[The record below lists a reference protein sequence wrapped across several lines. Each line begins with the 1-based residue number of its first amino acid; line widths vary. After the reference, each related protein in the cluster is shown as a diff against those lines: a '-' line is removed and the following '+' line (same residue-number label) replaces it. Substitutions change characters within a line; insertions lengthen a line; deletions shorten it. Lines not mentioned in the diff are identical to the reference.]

1 MIEDALIAAQLCAI
15 DPGLGGIVLRGGD
28 GPVRDA
34 VLAAMAAGRPSRK
47 IPVHIDDERLLG
59 GLDLA
64 ATLAADR
71 PVARKGLLAE
81 ADGGLVVVPMAERL
95 DEGIASRIAAVM
107 DTGVVVAER
116 DGMRRRDEARF
127 LLALL
132 DDGVEDERAP
142 DVLVERLAFWFDFS
156 ETPSD
161 QEPFGLSLSKPCPS
175 PSTGDQAR
183 TAPFGEAQDRLRQA
197 QGERILVTDQSLMA
211 IASAATSLG
220 VTSARGSLLT
230 LRAAKAA
237 ALFDDRDTVTEDDL
251 ILAIRLV
258 LVPRATQFP
267 APAEE
272 PDTMPENPDPGEQSS
287 GDPTQALED
296 VVLAAVRATLPPN
309 IIAAITENGRRAA
322 MSKGKGSGA
331 KLKAQMRGRPV
342 GVRQGMPR
350 GGNRLSLIETLR
362 AAAPW
367 QKLRRAPGDKRVRI
381 RRDDLR
387 IKRFQSRAETTTI
400 FVVDASGSS
409 AAARLAEAKGAV
421 ELLLAEAYVKRA
433 QVALIAFRGA
443 GAELI
448 LPPTRSLTRARRALA
463 ELPGGGG
470 TPLAAGLAMAGEVAA
485 LVRSKDRTP
494 FVVVLTDGRGNI
506 ALDGTADAGAAKRDA
521 EGAARAMKAPG
532 VLIDISARPREE
544 GRAIAA
550 LMGAKFV
557 ALPRGDA
564 FGVRDAVRAP

>member
-1 MIEDALIAAQLCAI
+1 VIEDALIAAQLCAI
-15 DPGLGGIVLRGGD
+15 DPGLGGMVLRGEG
-28 GPVRDA
+28 REA
-34 VLAAMAAGRPSRK
+34 VVEAMRAAMPADAPFRK

-95 DEGIASRIAAVM
+95 DAGIASRIAAVL
-107 DTGVVVAER
+107 DTGEVVAER
-116 DGMRRRDEARF
+116 DGMGLRDKARVVF
-127 LLALL
+127 ALL
-132 DDGVEDERAP
+132 DDGVDDERVA
-142 DVLVERLAFWFDFS
+142 DVLRERIAFWCDLNATRSGESRSLGKGNDLFNHGAGLRRS
-156 ETPSD
+156 AVVVVSD
-161 QEPFGLSLSKPCPS
+161 DALH
-175 PSTGDQAR
+175 
-183 TAPFGEAQDRLRQA
+183 
-197 QGERILVTDQSLMA
+197 A
-211 IASAATSLG
+211 IAASAAALG
-220 VTSARGSLLT
+220 VPSARGSLLA

-237 ALFDDRDTVTEDDL
+237 AIFAGRDMVSDDDL

-267 APAEE
+267 SAEE
-272 PDTMPENPDPGEQSS
+272 TPEAMPEDSDPGEQSS
-287 GDPTQALED
+287 GDASQPLED
-296 VVLAAVRATLPPN
+296 VILYAVRATLPPDM
-309 IIAAITENGRRAA
+309 IAAIAENGRRTATA
-322 MSKGKGSGA
+322 KGRGSGA
-331 KLKAQMRGRPV
+331 KLKAQLRGRPV
-342 GVRQGMPR
+342 GVRAGVPR
-350 GGNRLSLIETLR
+350 GGNRLSLIETMR

-367 QKLRRAPGDKRVRI
+367 QKLRREPGDTRVRI

-421 ELLLAEAYVKRA
+421 ELLLAQAYVKRA
-433 QVALIAFRGA
+433 QVALIAFRGTT
-443 GAELI
+443 AELL

-470 TPLAAGLAMAGEVAA
+470 TPLAAGLNAAREVALA
-485 LVRSKDRTP
+485 VKGKDRTP

-506 ALDGTADAGAAKRDA
+506 AADGSTDAGAARRDA
-521 EGAARAMKAPG
+521 EAAAKALFGISG
-532 VLIDISARPREE
+532 VLIDISARPRDE

-550 LMGAKFV
+550 AMGARFV

-564 FGVRDAVRAP
+564 GAVRDAVNA

>member
-1 MIEDALIAAQLCAI
+1 VIEDALIAAQLCAI
-15 DPGLGGIVLRGGD
+15 DPGLGGMVLRGEG
-28 GPVRDA
+28 RDVVVEA
-34 VLAAMAAGRPSRK
+34 MRAAMPADAPFRK

-95 DEGIASRIAAVM
+95 EAGIASRIAAVL
-107 DTGVVVAER
+107 DTGEVVAER
-116 DGMRRRDEARF
+116 DGMGRRDPARVV
-127 LLALL
+127 LALL
-132 DDGVEDERAP
+132 DDGVDDERVA
-142 DVLVERLAFWFDFS
+142 DVLRERMAFWCDLNS
-156 ETPSD
+156 TRSGESRSLGKGNDLLKHGSGLRRSAVVVVSD
-161 QEPFGLSLSKPCPS
+161 DALQAIAATAAALGV
-175 PSTGDQAR
+175 PST
-183 TAPFGEAQDRLRQA
+183 
-197 QGERILVTDQSLMA
+197 
-211 IASAATSLG
+211 
-220 VTSARGSLLT
+220 RGSLLS

-237 ALFDDRDTVTEDDL
+237 AIFDGREMVTEDDL

-267 APAEE
+267 SAQEAPDAR
-272 PDTMPENPDPGEQSS
+272 PEDSDPGEQSS
-287 GDPTQALED
+287 GDASQPLED
-296 VVLAAVRATLPPN
+296 VILDAVRATLPPDM
-309 IIAAITENGRRAA
+309 IAAIAENGRRAA
-322 MSKGKGSGA
+322 TAKGRGSGA
-331 KLKAQMRGRPV
+331 KRKAQLRGRPV
-342 GVRQGMPR
+342 GVRAGVPR
-350 GGNRLSLIETLR
+350 GGNRLSLIETMR

-367 QKLRRAPGDKRVRI
+367 QKLRREPGDTRVRI

-421 ELLLAEAYVKRA
+421 ELLLAQAYVKRA
-433 QVALIAFRGA
+433 QVALIAFRGVA
-443 GAELI
+443 AELL

-470 TPLAAGLAMAGEVAA
+470 TPLAAGLNAAREVALA
-485 LVRSKDRTP
+485 VKGKDRTP

-506 ALDGTADAGAAKRDA
+506 AADGSTDAGAARRDA
-521 EGAARAMKAPG
+521 EAAAKALFGISG
-532 VLIDISARPREE
+532 VLIDISARPRDE

-550 LMGAKFV
+550 AMGARFV

-564 FGVRDAVRAP
+564 GAVRDAVNA

>member
-15 DPGLGGIVLRGGD
+15 DPRLGGIVLRGGD
-28 GPVRDA
+28 GPTRDV
-34 VLAAMAAGRPSRK
+34 VLAAMAAGRPLRR

-71 PVARKGLLAE
+71 PVARMGLLAE

-107 DTGVVVAER
+107 DTGVVIAER
-116 DGMRRRDEARF
+116 DGMRRRDNARF

-132 DDGVEDERAP
+132 DDGAEDEHAP
-142 DVLVERLAFWFDFS
+142 DALVERLAFWFDL
-156 ETPSD
+156 SD
-161 QEPFGLSLSKPCPS
+161 VRNAELVGARFEN
-175 PSTGDQAR
+175 STV
-183 TAPFGEAQDRLRQA
+183 LRQA
-197 QGERILVTDQSLMA
+197 QDCSVSDEALHI

-237 ALFDDRDTVTEDDL
+237 ALFYDRDTVAEDDL

-272 PDTMPENPDPGEQSS
+272 PDAMPENSDPGEQSS

-309 IIAAITENGRRAA
+309 MIAAISENGRRAA

-367 QKLRRAPGDKRVRI
+367 QKLRRAPGDTRVRI

-443 GAELI
+443 GAALI

-544 GRAIAA
+544 GRTIAA

-564 FGVRDAVRAP
+564 VSVRDAVKTS

>member
-1 MIEDALIAAQLCAI
+1 VIEDALIAAQLCVI
-15 DPGLGGIVLRGGD
+15 DPGLGGILLRGGE

-34 VLAAMAAGRPSRK
+34 VIVAMAAGRKIRK
-47 IPVHIDDERLLG
+47 IPAHIDDERLLG

-81 ADGGLVVVPMAERL
+81 ADGGLVVVPMVERL
-95 DEGIASRIAAVM
+95 DEGIASRIASAM
-107 DTGVVVAER
+107 DTGIVIAER
-116 DGMRRRDEARF
+116 DGMRRQDDARF
-127 LLALL
+127 VLALL

-142 DVLVERLAFWFDFS
+142 DVLAERLAFRFDLREVRFPAEGS
-156 ETPSD
+156 GALI
-161 QEPFGLSLSKPCPS
+161 GL
-175 PSTGDQAR
+175 
-183 TAPFGEAQDRLRQA
+183 DRALRQA
-197 QGERILVTDQSLMA
+197 AVSVSDEAIHA

-220 VTSARGSLLT
+220 VTSARGALLA

-237 ALFDDRDTVTEDDL
+237 ALLDGRGTVIEDDL

-267 APAEE
+267 APADEA
-272 PDTMPENPDPGEQSS
+272 DAMPEDSEPGEQSS
-287 GDPTQALED
+287 SDATQPLED
-296 VVLAAVRATLPPN
+296 VVLEAVRATLPPN
-309 IIAAITENGRRAA
+309 MIAAIAENGRRAA

-342 GVRQGMPR
+342 GVRNGVPR

-367 QKLRRAPGDKRVRI
+367 QKLRREAGDKRVRI

-443 GAELI
+443 GADLI

-470 TPLAAGLAMAGEVAA
+470 TPLAAGLKMAGEVAA

-506 ALDGTADAGAAKRDA
+506 AFDGTADAAAAKRDA
-521 EGAARAMKAPG
+521 EGAARAINAPG
-532 VLIDISARPREE
+532 VLIDISARPRDE

-564 FGVRDAVRAP
+564 ISVRDAVKAS

>member
-1 MIEDALIAAQLCAI
+1 MIGDAQTADALIAAQLCAI
-15 DPGLGGIVLRGGD
+15 DPALGGVLLRGGD

-34 VLAAMAAGRPSRK
+34 VIAAMAAGRPVRK

-71 PVARKGLLAE
+71 PVARMGLLAE
-81 ADGGLVVVPMAERL
+81 ADGGVVVVPMAERI
-95 DEGIASRIAAVM
+95 DGGIASRLAAVM

-116 DGMRRRDEARF
+116 DGLGRRDAARF
-127 LLALL
+127 SVALL
-132 DDGVEDERAP
+132 YDGIDDERAP
-142 DVLVERLAFWFDFS
+142 DVLAERMAFWVDLNDVRQS
-156 ETPSD
+156 TLIEHAV
-161 QEPFGLSLSKPCPS
+161 EPA
-175 PSTGDQAR
+175 TIVTQVGDCAV
-183 TAPFGEAQDRLRQA
+183 PDEALHA
-197 QGERILVTDQSLMA
+197 V
-211 IASAATSLG
+211 ASAATSLG
-220 VTSARGSLLT
+220 VVSARGSLLT

-237 ALFDDRDTVTEDDL
+237 AVFDDRDVVNNDDL

-258 LVPRATQFP
+258 LVPRATRFP
-267 APAEE
+267 DADADDASDDAPDA
-272 PDTMPENPDPGEQSS
+272 MPEDADPGEQSS
-287 GDPTQALED
+287 GDASLPLDD
-296 VVLAAVRATLPPN
+296 VILAAVRATLPPN
-309 IIAAITENGRRAA
+309 IIAAIADNARRAA
-322 MSKGKGSGA
+322 TSKGKGSGA
-331 KLKAQMRGRPV
+331 KLKAQLRGRPV
-342 GVRQGMPR
+342 GVRSGMPR

-367 QKLRRAPGDKRVRI
+367 QKLRRAAGDTRVRI

-433 QVALIAFRGA
+433 QVALIAFRGT

-470 TPLAAGLAMAGEVAA
+470 TPLAAGLTMAGEVAA
-485 LVRSKDRTP
+485 LVRAKDRTP

-506 ALDGTADAGAAKRDA
+506 ALDGRADATRARSDA
-521 EGAARAMKAPG
+521 EAAARAMNAPA
-532 VLIDISARPREE
+532 VLIDISARPRDD
-544 GRAIAA
+544 GRTLAA
-550 LMGAKFV
+550 LMGGKFV

-564 FGVRDAVRAP
+564 TAIGNAVRAP

>member
-15 DPGLGGIVLRGGD
+15 DPGLGGMVLRGG
-28 GPVRDA
+28 GEAVRDLIIA
-34 VLAAMAAGRPSRK
+34 TMSAGCVVRK
-47 IPVHIDDERLLG
+47 VPVHIDDERLLG

-81 ADGGLVVVPMAERL
+81 CNGGLVVVPMAERM
-95 DEGIASRIAAVM
+95 DEGIASRIAATM
-107 DTGVVVAER
+107 DIGVVIAER
-116 DGMRRRDEARF
+116 DGMRRQDEARF

-132 DDGVEDERAP
+132 DDGIEDERAP
-142 DVLVERLAFWFDFS
+142 DVLAERLAFRFD
-156 ETPSD
+156 
-161 QEPFGLSLSKPCPS
+161 LSAAAFPREGGGPVPTKSLDP
-175 PSTGDQAR
+175 
-183 TAPFGEAQDRLRQA
+183 RLRGGTISVSDEA
-197 QGERILVTDQSLMA
+197 LRS
-211 IASAATSLG
+211 IASTATSLG

-237 ALFDDRDTVTEDDL
+237 ALFDNRDAVTDGDL

-267 APAEE
+267 AP
-272 PDTMPENPDPGEQSS
+272 PDKPDAMPEDSDPGEQSG
-287 GDPTQALED
+287 GDVMQPLED
-296 VVLAAVRATLPPN
+296 VILEAVRATLPPN
-309 IIAAITENGRRAA
+309 MIAAIAENGRRAA
-322 MSKGKGSGA
+322 MSKGKGNGA

-342 GVRQGMPR
+342 GVRAGMPR

-367 QKLRRAPGDKRVRI
+367 QKLRRDAGDKRVRI

-433 QVALIAFRGA
+433 QVALIAFRGR

-470 TPLAAGLAMAGEVAA
+470 TPLAAGLAMASEVAA
-485 LVRSKDRTP
+485 LVRAKDRTP

-506 ALDGTADAGAAKRDA
+506 AFDGTADAAAAKRDA
-521 EGAARAMKAPG
+521 ESAARSVNAPG

-550 LMGAKFV
+550 LMRAKFV

-564 FGVRDAVRAP
+564 HSVRDAVKAS

>member
-1 MIEDALIAAQLCAI
+1 VIEDALIAAQLCAI
-15 DPGLGGIVLRGGD
+15 DPGLGGMVLRGGD

-34 VLAAMAAGRPSRK
+34 VLAAMSAGRMIRK

-64 ATLAADR
+64 ATLSSDR

-81 ADGGLVVVPMAERL
+81 ANGGLVVVPMAERL

-107 DTGVVVAER
+107 DRGIVIAER
-116 DGMRRRDEARF
+116 DGMRRQDDARF

-132 DDGVEDERAP
+132 DDGVADERAP
-142 DVLVERLAFWFDFS
+142 DVLAERLAFWFELNVRHDEHVSAFNPIRDD
-156 ETPSD
+156 PSQD
-161 QEPFGLSLSKPCPS
+161 GQ
-175 PSTGDQAR
+175 STLKHVQCDGGVSVSDDALQ
-183 TAPFGEAQDRLRQA
+183 
-197 QGERILVTDQSLMA
+197 A

-220 VTSARGSLLT
+220 VTSARGALLT

-237 ALFDDRDTVTEDDL
+237 ALFDERNTVTEDDL

-272 PDTMPENPDPGEQSS
+272 PDALPEDSDPGEQSS
-287 GDPTQALED
+287 GDAMQPLED
-296 VVLAAVRATLPPN
+296 VILDAVRATLPPN
-309 IIAAITENGRRAA
+309 MIAAIAENGRRAA

-342 GVRQGMPR
+342 GVRNGVPR

-367 QKLRRAPGDKRVRI
+367 QKLRREPGDTRVRI

-433 QVALIAFRGA
+433 QVALIAFRGT
-443 GAELI
+443 GAEVI

-506 ALDGTADAGAAKRDA
+506 ALDGTADASAAKRDA
-521 EGAARAMKAPG
+521 EGAARALNAPG

-550 LMGAKFV
+550 LMKAKFV

-564 FGVRDAVRAP
+564 QAVRDAVKAS

>member
-15 DPGLGGIVLRGGD
+15 DPGLGGMVLRGGD
-28 GPVRDA
+28 GPVRDS
-34 VLAAMAAGRPSRK
+34 VLAAMAAGRPSRR

-142 DVLVERLAFWFDFS
+142 DVLVERLAFWFDLS

-183 TAPFGEAQDRLRQA
+183 TALRQA

-220 VTSARGSLLT
+220 VISARGSLLT

-272 PDTMPENPDPGEQSS
+272 PDTMPENPDPSEQSS

-309 IIAAITENGRRAA
+309 MIAAIAENGRRAA

-331 KLKAQMRGRPV
+331 KLKAQIRGRPV

-350 GGNRLSLIETLR
+350 GGHRLSLIETLR

-367 QKLRRAPGDKRVRI
+367 QKLRRAPGDTRVRI

>member
-15 DPGLGGIVLRGGD
+15 DSGLGGMVLRGGD
-28 GPVRDA
+28 GPTRDA
-34 VLAAMAAGRPSRK
+34 VLAAMAAGRPLRK

-95 DEGIASRIAAVM
+95 EEGIASRIAAVM

-142 DVLVERLAFWFDFS
+142 DVLVERLAFWFDLS

-183 TAPFGEAQDRLRQA
+183 TALRQA

-220 VTSARGSLLT
+220 VISARGSLLT

-272 PDTMPENPDPGEQSS
+272 PDTMPENPDPSEQSS

-309 IIAAITENGRRAA
+309 MIAAIAENGRRAA

-350 GGNRLSLIETLR
+350 GGHRLSLIETLR

-367 QKLRRAPGDKRVRI
+367 QKLRRAPGDTRVRI

>member
-1 MIEDALIAAQLCAI
+1 MIGDAQTADALIAAQLCAI
-15 DPGLGGIVLRGGD
+15 DPALGGVLLRGGD

-34 VLAAMAAGRPSRK
+34 VIAAMAAGRPVRK

-71 PVARKGLLAE
+71 PVARMGLLAE
-81 ADGGLVVVPMAERL
+81 ADGGVIVVPMAERI
-95 DEGIASRIAAVM
+95 DGGIASRLAAVM

-116 DGMRRRDEARF
+116 DGLGRRDAARF
-127 LLALL
+127 SVALL
-132 DDGVEDERAP
+132 YDGIDDERAP
-142 DVLVERLAFWFDFS
+142 DVLAERMAFWVDLNDVRQS
-156 ETPSD
+156 TLIEHAV
-161 QEPFGLSLSKPCPS
+161 EPA
-175 PSTGDQAR
+175 TIVTQVGDCAV
-183 TAPFGEAQDRLRQA
+183 PDEALHA
-197 QGERILVTDQSLMA
+197 V
-211 IASAATSLG
+211 ASAATSLG
-220 VTSARGSLLT
+220 VVSARGSLLT

-237 ALFDDRDTVTEDDL
+237 AVFDDRDVVNNDDL

-258 LVPRATQFP
+258 LVPRATRFP
-267 APAEE
+267 DADADDASDDAPDA
-272 PDTMPENPDPGEQSS
+272 MPEDADPGEQSS
-287 GDPTQALED
+287 GDASLPLDD
-296 VVLAAVRATLPPN
+296 VILAAVRATLPPN
-309 IIAAITENGRRAA
+309 IIAAIADNARRAA
-322 MSKGKGSGA
+322 TSKGKGSGA
-331 KLKAQMRGRPV
+331 KLKAQLRGRPV
-342 GVRQGMPR
+342 GVRSGMPR

-367 QKLRRAPGDKRVRI
+367 QKLRRVPGDTRVRI

-433 QVALIAFRGA
+433 QVALIAFRGT

-470 TPLAAGLAMAGEVAA
+470 TPLAAGLTMAGEVAA
-485 LVRSKDRTP
+485 LVRAKDRTP

-506 ALDGTADAGAAKRDA
+506 ALDGRADATRARSDA
-521 EGAARAMKAPG
+521 EAAARAMNAPA
-532 VLIDISARPREE
+532 VLIDISARPRDD
-544 GRAIAA
+544 GRTIAA
-550 LMGAKFV
+550 LMGGKFV

-564 FGVRDAVRAP
+564 TAIGNAVRAP

>member
-15 DPGLGGIVLRGGD
+15 DPGLGGMLLRGGD
-28 GPVRDA
+28 GPMRDA
-34 VLAAMAAGRPSRK
+34 VIAAMVAGRTIRK

-81 ADGGLVVVPMAERL
+81 ANGGLVVVPMAERL

-107 DTGVVVAER
+107 DTGVVIAER
-116 DGMRRRDEARF
+116 DGMRRQDDARF

-142 DVLVERLAFWFDFS
+142 DVLAERLAFWF
-156 ETPSD
+156 E
-161 QEPFGLSLSKPCPS
+161 LSNARS
-175 PSTGDQAR
+175 PELVEGWFTR
-183 TAPFGEAQDRLRQA
+183 LTVLRQA
-197 QGERILVTDQSLMA
+197 QDCGVSDHALQA

-220 VTSARGSLLT
+220 VTSARGALLT

-237 ALFDDRDTVTEDDL
+237 ALFDERNSVTEDDL

-272 PDTMPENPDPGEQSS
+272 TDAIPEDSDPGAQSS
-287 GDPTQALED
+287 GDATQALED
-296 VVLAAVRATLPPN
+296 VILDAVRATLPPN
-309 IIAAITENGRRAA
+309 MIAAIAENGRRAA

-342 GVRQGMPR
+342 GVRSGVPR

-367 QKLRRAPGDKRVRI
+367 QKLRREPGDKRVRI

-433 QVALIAFRGA
+433 QVALIAFRGT
-443 GAELI
+443 GAEMI

-485 LVRSKDRTP
+485 LVRSKDRSP

-521 EGAARAMKAPG
+521 EGAAKAMNAPG
-532 VLIDISARPREE
+532 VLIDISARPRDE

-550 LMGAKFV
+550 LMRAKFV

-564 FGVRDAVRAP
+564 VSVRDAVKAS

>member
-15 DPGLGGIVLRGGD
+15 DAGLGGMVLRGGD
-28 GPVRDA
+28 GSVRDT
-34 VLAAMAAGRPSRK
+34 VIAAMGLPVRK

-64 ATLAADR
+64 ATLAKDR
-71 PVARKGLLAE
+71 PVARMGLLAE
-81 ADGGLVVVPMAERL
+81 ANGGVVVVSMAERM
-95 DEGIASRIAAVM
+95 DAGIASRIAAVM
-107 DTGVVVAER
+107 DTGDVVAER
-116 DGMRRRDEARF
+116 DGLGRRDAARF
-127 LLALL
+127 VLALF

-142 DVLVERLAFWFDFS
+142 DVLRERLAFWFDLSVLRSS
-156 ETPSD
+156 EGWSLGDYTQPSQVPEQVSSAVVVGD
-161 QEPFGLSLSKPCPS
+161 EQLS
-175 PSTGDQAR
+175 
-183 TAPFGEAQDRLRQA
+183 
-197 QGERILVTDQSLMA
+197 A
-211 IASAATSLG
+211 IAKAATAFG
-220 VTSARGSLLT
+220 VQSARGALLT

-237 ALFDDRDTVTEDDL
+237 AAFDGRNAVDDDDL

-258 LVPRATQFP
+258 LVPRATKFP
-267 APAEE
+267 VPQDE
-272 PDTMPENPDPGEQSS
+272 PDALPEDSDPGEQSS
-287 GDPTQALED
+287 GDAMQPLED
-296 VVLAAVRATLPPN
+296 VILDAVRATLPPN
-309 IIAAITENGRRAA
+309 MIAAIAENGRRTA

-331 KLKAQMRGRPV
+331 KLKAQLRGRPV
-342 GVRQGMPR
+342 GVRAGNPR

-367 QKLRRAPGDKRVRI
+367 QKLRRAPGDTRVRI

-387 IKRFQSRAETTTI
+387 IKRFQAHAGTTTI

-433 QVALIAFRGA
+433 EVALIAFRGTA
-443 GAELI
+443 ADMI

-485 LVRSKDRTP
+485 LVRAKDRTP

-506 ALDGTADAGAAKRDA
+506 ALDGSADANAARRDA
-521 EGAARAMKAPG
+521 ESAAKAMNAPA
-532 VLIDISARPREE
+532 VLIDISARPRED

-564 FGVRDAVRAP
+564 SGVRDAVKES

>member
-15 DPGLGGIVLRGGD
+15 DPGLGGMVLRGGD
-28 GPVRDA
+28 QAVRDA
-34 VLAAMAAGRPSRK
+34 IIGTMSAGRIIRK
-47 IPVHIDDERLLG
+47 VPVHIDDERLLG

-64 ATLAADR
+64 ATLAAER

-81 ADGGLVVVPMAERL
+81 CNGGLVVVPMAERI
-95 DEGIASRIAAVM
+95 DEGIASRMAAVM
-107 DTGVVVAER
+107 DTGMVIAER
-116 DGMRRRDEARF
+116 DGMRRQDDARF
-127 LLALL
+127 LLVLL
-132 DDGVEDERAP
+132 DDGIEDERAP
-142 DVLVERLAFWFDFS
+142 DVLAERLAFRFDLNDEPCSGAGRSFGDGA
-156 ETPSD
+156 PSVI
-161 QEPFGLSLSKPCPS
+161 QSSGLSRSAVQVLDEVLAS
-175 PSTGDQAR
+175 
-183 TAPFGEAQDRLRQA
+183 
-197 QGERILVTDQSLMA
+197 

-237 ALFDDRDTVTEDDL
+237 ALFDGRDAVTNDDL

-267 APAEE
+267 APTEE
-272 PDTMPENPDPGEQSS
+272 SDTMPEDSDPGEQSG
-287 GDPTQALED
+287 GDAKQPLED
-296 VVLAAVRATLPPN
+296 VVLEAVRATLPPN
-309 IIAAITENGRRAA
+309 MIAAIAENGRRAA
-322 MSKGKGSGA
+322 MSKGRGSGA
-331 KLKAQMRGRPV
+331 KLKAQLRGRPV
-342 GVRQGMPR
+342 GVRAGVPR

-367 QKLRRAPGDKRVRI
+367 QKLRRETGDRRVRI

-433 QVALIAFRGA
+433 QVALIAFRGT
-443 GAELI
+443 GAEMI

-494 FVVVLTDGRGNI
+494 FIVVLTDGRGNI
-506 ALDGTADAGAAKRDA
+506 AFDGTADAAAAKRDA
-521 EGAARAMKAPG
+521 ESAARAINAPG

-550 LMGAKFV
+550 LMHAKFV

-564 FGVRDAVRAP
+564 LSVRDAVKAS

>member
-1 MIEDALIAAQLCAI
+1 MIDDALIAAQLCAI
-15 DPGLGGIVLRGGD
+15 DPGLGGMVLRGGD

-34 VLAAMAAGRPSRK
+34 VIAAMAAGRTVRK

-64 ATLAADR
+64 ATLASDR

-107 DTGVVVAER
+107 DTGVVIAER
-116 DGMRRRDEARF
+116 DGMRRQDDARF

-142 DVLVERLAFWFDFS
+142 DVLAERLAFWFDL
-156 ETPSD
+156 SD
-161 QEPFGLSLSKPCPS
+161 VRSAELVEARFEN
-175 PSTGDQAR
+175 STV
-183 TAPFGEAQDRLRQA
+183 LRQA
-197 QGERILVTDQSLMA
+197 QDCGVSDEALHI
-211 IASAATSLG
+211 IASAATSLS
-220 VTSARGSLLT
+220 VPSARGALLT

-237 ALFDDRDTVTEDDL
+237 ALFDARNTVTEDDL

-267 APAEE
+267 PAAEAPDAL
-272 PDTMPENPDPGEQSS
+272 PEDSEPGEQSS
-287 GDPTQALED
+287 GDATQPLED
-296 VVLAAVRATLPPN
+296 VILDAVRATLPPN
-309 IIAAITENGRRAA
+309 MIAAIAENGRRAA

-342 GVRQGMPR
+342 GVRNGLPR

-367 QKLRRAPGDKRVRI
+367 QKLRREPGDKRVRI

-433 QVALIAFRGA
+433 QVALIAFRGT
-443 GAELI
+443 GAEMI

-521 EGAARAMKAPG
+521 EGAAKAMNAPG

-550 LMGAKFV
+550 LMRAKFV

-564 FGVRDAVRAP
+564 VSVRDAVKAS

>member
-15 DPGLGGIVLRGGD
+15 DPGLGGMVLRGEG
-28 GPVRDA
+28 RDVVVEA
-34 VLAAMAAGRPSRK
+34 MRAAMPADAPFRK

-95 DEGIASRIAAVM
+95 EAGIVSRIAAVL
-107 DTGVVVAER
+107 DTGEVVAER
-116 DGMRRRDEARF
+116 DGMGLRDKARVVF
-127 LLALL
+127 ALL
-132 DDGVEDERAP
+132 DDGVDDERVA
-142 DVLVERLAFWFDFS
+142 DVLRERIAFWFDLDGLRSGESRSLGAGHDLFEQGS
-156 ETPSD
+156 GFRRSTVCVSD
-161 QEPFGLSLSKPCPS
+161 
-175 PSTGDQAR
+175 D
-183 TAPFGEAQDRLRQA
+183 
-197 QGERILVTDQSLMA
+197 ILHA
-211 IASAATSLG
+211 IAATAATLG
-220 VTSARGSLLT
+220 VASARGSLLT

-237 ALFDDRDTVTEDDL
+237 AVLAGRVAVTEDDL
-251 ILAIRLV
+251 VLAIRVV

-267 APAEE
+267 STEEAPDAL
-272 PDTMPENPDPGEQSS
+272 PEDANPGEQSS
-287 GDPTQALED
+287 GDATQPLED
-296 VVLAAVRATLPPN
+296 VILDAVRATLPQDM
-309 IIAAITENGRRAA
+309 IAAIAENGRRAA

-331 KLKAQMRGRPV
+331 KRKAQLRGRPV
-342 GVRQGMPR
+342 GVRAGVPR
-350 GGNRLSLIETLR
+350 GGNRLSLIETMR

-367 QKLRRAPGDKRVRI
+367 QKLRREPGDTRVRI

-421 ELLLAEAYVKRA
+421 ELLLAQAYVKRA
-433 QVALIAFRGA
+433 QVALIAFRGTT
-443 GAELI
+443 AELL

-470 TPLAAGLAMAGEVAA
+470 TPLAAGLNAAREVALA
-485 LVRSKDRTP
+485 VKGKDRTP

-506 ALDGTADAGAAKRDA
+506 AADGSTDAGAARRDA
-521 EGAARAMKAPG
+521 EAAAKALFGISG
-532 VLIDISARPREE
+532 VLIDISARPRDE

-550 LMGAKFV
+550 AMGARFV

-564 FGVRDAVRAP
+564 GAVRDAVNA

>member
-1 MIEDALIAAQLCAI
+1 MIEDALIAARLCAI
-15 DPGLGGIVLRGGD
+15 DPGLGGMVLRGDDRAVSDAILAIMASG
-28 GPVRDA
+28 GTVRK
-34 VLAAMAAGRPSRK
+34 L
-47 IPVHIDDERLLG
+47 PVHIDDERLLG

-81 ADGGLVVVPMAERL
+81 ADGGLIVVPMAERL

-107 DTGVVVAER
+107 DTGVVIAER
-116 DGMRRRDEARF
+116 DGMRRQDEAQF

-132 DDGVEDERAP
+132 DEGVADERVP
-142 DVLVERLAFWFDFS
+142 DVLAERLAFRVDL
-156 ETPSD
+156 SD
-161 QEPFGLSLSKPCPS
+161 TRSAEPVE
-175 PSTGDQAR
+175 AR
-183 TAPFGEAQDRLRQA
+183 LTRTVLRQA
-197 QGERILVTDQSLMA
+197 RHCGVGDEALHV
-211 IASAATSLG
+211 IASAATSFG
-220 VTSARGSLLT
+220 VTSARGALLT

-237 ALFDDRDTVTEDDL
+237 AVFDDRDTVTEDDL

-267 APAEE
+267 APAEQDPE
-272 PDTMPENPDPGEQSS
+272 PEAQSPS
-287 GDPTQALED
+287 SNSETAPLED
-296 VVLAAVRATLPPN
+296 VILDAVRATLPPDM
-309 IIAAITENGRRAA
+309 IAAIAENGRRTA
-322 MSKGKGSGA
+322 MRNGKGSGA
-331 KLKAQMRGRPV
+331 KLKAQRRGRPV
-342 GVRQGMPR
+342 GVRAGVPR

-367 QKLRRAPGDKRVRI
+367 QKLRRDTGDTRVRI

-421 ELLLAEAYVKRA
+421 ELLLAQAYVKRA
-433 QVALIAFRGA
+433 QVALIAFRGT
-443 GAELI
+443 GAALI

-470 TPLAAGLAMAGEVAA
+470 TPLAAGLALASEVAA
-485 LVRSKDRTP
+485 AVRSKDRTP

-506 ALDGTADAGAAKRDA
+506 AFDGAADAVAAKRDA
-521 EGAARAMKAPG
+521 ENAARAMNAPG
-532 VLIDISARPREE
+532 VLIDISARPRED

-564 FGVRDAVRAP
+564 VSVRDAVQAG

>member
-15 DPGLGGIVLRGGD
+15 DPGLGGMVLRGGD

-34 VLAAMAAGRPSRK
+34 VIAAMAAGRTVRK

-64 ATLAADR
+64 ATLASDR

-107 DTGVVVAER
+107 DTGVVIAER
-116 DGMRRRDEARF
+116 DGMRRQDDARF

-142 DVLVERLAFWFDFS
+142 DVLAERLAFWF
-156 ETPSD
+156 E
-161 QEPFGLSLSKPCPS
+161 LSNAHS
-175 PSTGDQAR
+175 PELVEGWFTR
-183 TAPFGEAQDRLRQA
+183 LTVLRQA
-197 QGERILVTDQSLMA
+197 QDCGVSDHALQV

-220 VTSARGSLLT
+220 VTSARGALLT

-237 ALFDDRDTVTEDDL
+237 ALFDERNSVTEDDL

-267 APAEE
+267 APAEA
-272 PDTMPENPDPGEQSS
+272 PDTLPEDSEPGEQSN
-287 GDPTQALED
+287 GDATQPLED
-296 VVLAAVRATLPPN
+296 VILDAVRATLPPN
-309 IIAAITENGRRAA
+309 MIAAIAENGRRAA

-342 GVRQGMPR
+342 GVRNGVPR

-367 QKLRRAPGDKRVRI
+367 QKLRREAGDKRVRI

-433 QVALIAFRGA
+433 QVALIAFRGT
-443 GAELI
+443 GAEMI

-521 EGAARAMKAPG
+521 EGAAKAMNAPG

-550 LMGAKFV
+550 LMRAKFV

-564 FGVRDAVRAP
+564 VSVRDAVKAS

>member
-15 DPGLGGIVLRGGD
+15 DAGLGGMVLRGGD
-28 GPVRDA
+28 GSVRDT
-34 VLAAMAAGRPSRK
+34 VIAAMGLPVRK

-64 ATLAADR
+64 ATLAKDR
-71 PVARKGLLAE
+71 PVARMGLLAE
-81 ADGGLVVVPMAERL
+81 ANGGVVVVSMAERM
-95 DEGIASRIAAVM
+95 DAGIASRIAAVI
-107 DTGVVVAER
+107 DTGDVVAER
-116 DGMRRRDEARF
+116 DGLGRRDAARF
-127 LLALL
+127 VLALF

-142 DVLVERLAFWFDFS
+142 DVLRERLAFWFDLSVLRSS
-156 ETPSD
+156 EGWSLGDYSQPS
-161 QEPFGLSLSKPCPS
+161 QVPEQLSSAVVVGDEQLS
-175 PSTGDQAR
+175 
-183 TAPFGEAQDRLRQA
+183 
-197 QGERILVTDQSLMA
+197 A
-211 IASAATSLG
+211 IAKAATAFG
-220 VTSARGSLLT
+220 VQSARGALLT

-237 ALFDDRDTVTEDDL
+237 AAFDGRNAVDDDDL

-258 LVPRATQFP
+258 LVPRATKFP
-267 APAEE
+267 VPQDE
-272 PDTMPENPDPGEQSS
+272 PDALPEDSDPGEQSS
-287 GDPTQALED
+287 GDAMQPLED
-296 VVLAAVRATLPPN
+296 VILDAVRATLPPN
-309 IIAAITENGRRAA
+309 MIAAIAENGRRTA

-331 KLKAQMRGRPV
+331 KLKAQLRGRPV
-342 GVRQGMPR
+342 GVRAGNPR

-367 QKLRRAPGDKRVRI
+367 QKLRRAPGDTRVRI

-387 IKRFQSRAETTTI
+387 IKRFQAHAGTTTI

-433 QVALIAFRGA
+433 EVALIAFRGTA
-443 GAELI
+443 ADMI

-485 LVRSKDRTP
+485 LVRAKDRTP

-506 ALDGTADAGAAKRDA
+506 ALDGSADANAARRDA
-521 EGAARAMKAPG
+521 ESAAKAMNAPA
-532 VLIDISARPREE
+532 VLIDISARPRED

-564 FGVRDAVRAP
+564 SGVRDAVKES

>member
-1 MIEDALIAAQLCAI
+1 MIDDALIAAQLCAI
-15 DPGLGGIVLRGGD
+15 DPRLGGMVLRGEGREA
-28 GPVRDA
+28 VIDA
-34 VLAAMAAGRPSRK
+34 LREALGEGAPFRK

-81 ADGGLVVVPMAERL
+81 ADGGVMVVPMAERL
-95 DEGIASRIAAVM
+95 DAGIASRIAAVL
-107 DTGVVVAER
+107 DTGEVVAER
-116 DGMRRRDEARF
+116 DGMGRRDATQVVF
-127 LLALL
+127 ILL
-132 DDGVEDERAP
+132 DDGIGDERVA
-142 DVLVERLAFWFDFS
+142 DVLAERMAFRFDLDALRS
-156 ETPSD
+156 GESR
-161 QEPFGLSLSKPCPS
+161 S
-175 PSTGDQAR
+175 PGTRGVSV
-183 TAPFGEAQDRLRQA
+183 A
-197 QGERILVTDQSLMA
+197 QGSGLRRSAIGVSDEILHA
-211 IASAATSLG
+211 IATTAAALG
-220 VTSARGSLLT
+220 VASARGSLLT

-237 ALFDDRDTVTEDDL
+237 AVLAGRDAVTADDL
-251 ILAIRLV
+251 VLAIRLV

-267 APAEE
+267 AEAEAELDPEPADAAAEAG
-272 PDTMPENPDPGEQSS
+272 TQS
-287 GDPTQALED
+287 LED
-296 VVLAAVRATLPPN
+296 VVLDAVRATLPPDM
-309 IIAAITENGRRAA
+309 IAAIAENGRRAA

-331 KLKAQMRGRPV
+331 KLKAQLRGRPI
-342 GVRQGMPR
+342 GVRAGSPR

-381 RRDDLR
+381 RRNDLR

-421 ELLLAEAYVKRA
+421 ELLLAQAYVKRA
-433 QVALIAFRGA
+433 QVALIAFRGNA
-443 GAELI
+443 AELL

-470 TPLAAGLAMAGEVAA
+470 TPLAAGLNAAREVACA
-485 LVRSKDRTP
+485 VRAKDRTP
-494 FVVVLTDGRGNI
+494 FVVVLTDGRGNV
-506 ALDGTADAGAAKRDA
+506 AADGSTDAGAARRDA
-521 EGAARAMKAPG
+521 EAAAKALLGVAG

-550 LMGAKFV
+550 AMGARFV

-564 FGVRDAVRAP
+564 SAVRDAVAA

>member
-1 MIEDALIAAQLCAI
+1 MIGDAQTADALIAAQLCAI
-15 DPGLGGIVLRGGD
+15 DPALGGVLLRGGD

-34 VLAAMAAGRPSRK
+34 VIAAMAAGRPVRK

-71 PVARKGLLAE
+71 PVARMGLLAE
-81 ADGGLVVVPMAERL
+81 ADGGVVVVPMAERI
-95 DEGIASRIAAVM
+95 DGGIASRLAAVM

-116 DGMRRRDEARF
+116 DGLGRRDAARF
-127 LLALL
+127 SVALL
-132 DDGVEDERAP
+132 DDGIDDERAP
-142 DVLVERLAFWFDFS
+142 DVLAERMAFWVDLNDVRQS
-156 ETPSD
+156 TLIEHAV
-161 QEPFGLSLSKPCPS
+161 EPA
-175 PSTGDQAR
+175 TIVTQVGDCAV
-183 TAPFGEAQDRLRQA
+183 PDEALHA
-197 QGERILVTDQSLMA
+197 V
-211 IASAATSLG
+211 ASAATSLG
-220 VTSARGSLLT
+220 VVSARGSLLT

-237 ALFDDRDTVTEDDL
+237 AVFDDRDVVNNDDL

-258 LVPRATQFP
+258 LVPRATRFP
-267 APAEE
+267 DADADDAPDA
-272 PDTMPENPDPGEQSS
+272 MPEDADPGEQSS
-287 GDPTQALED
+287 GDASLPLDD
-296 VVLAAVRATLPPN
+296 VILAAVRATLPPN
-309 IIAAITENGRRAA
+309 IIAAIADNARRAA
-322 MSKGKGSGA
+322 TSKGKGSGA
-331 KLKAQMRGRPV
+331 KLKAQLRGRPV
-342 GVRQGMPR
+342 GVRSGMPR

-367 QKLRRAPGDKRVRI
+367 QKLRRAAGDTRVRI

-433 QVALIAFRGA
+433 QVALIAFRGT

-470 TPLAAGLAMAGEVAA
+470 TPLAAGLTMAGEVAA
-485 LVRSKDRTP
+485 LVRAKDRTP

-506 ALDGTADAGAAKRDA
+506 ALDGRADATRARSDA
-521 EGAARAMKAPG
+521 EAAARAMNAPA
-532 VLIDISARPREE
+532 VLIDISARPRDD
-544 GRAIAA
+544 GRTIAA
-550 LMGAKFV
+550 LMGGKFV

-564 FGVRDAVRAP
+564 TAIGNAVRAP

>member
-1 MIEDALIAAQLCAI
+1 MIGDAQTADALIAAQLCAI
-15 DPGLGGIVLRGGD
+15 DPALGGVLLRGGD
-28 GPVRDA
+28 EPVRDA
-34 VLAAMAAGRPSRK
+34 VIAAMAAGRPVRK

-71 PVARKGLLAE
+71 PVARMGLLAE
-81 ADGGLVVVPMAERL
+81 ADGGVVVVPMAERI
-95 DEGIASRIAAVM
+95 DGGIASRLAAVM

-116 DGMRRRDEARF
+116 DSLGRRDAARF
-127 LLALL
+127 SVALL
-132 DDGVEDERAP
+132 YDGIDDERAP
-142 DVLVERLAFWFDFS
+142 DVLAERMAFWVDLNDVRQS
-156 ETPSD
+156 ALIEHAV
-161 QEPFGLSLSKPCPS
+161 EPAMIV
-175 PSTGDQAR
+175 TQVGDCAV
-183 TAPFGEAQDRLRQA
+183 PDEALHA
-197 QGERILVTDQSLMA
+197 V
-211 IASAATSLG
+211 ASAATSLG
-220 VTSARGSLLT
+220 VVSARGSLLT

-237 ALFDDRDTVTEDDL
+237 AVFDDRDVVNNDDL

-258 LVPRATQFP
+258 LVPRATRFP
-267 APAEE
+267 DADADDASDDAPDA
-272 PDTMPENPDPGEQSS
+272 MPEDADPGEQSS
-287 GDPTQALED
+287 GDASLPLDD
-296 VVLAAVRATLPPN
+296 VILAAVRATLPPN
-309 IIAAITENGRRAA
+309 IIAAIADNARRAA
-322 MSKGKGSGA
+322 TSKGKGSGA
-331 KLKAQMRGRPV
+331 KLKAQLRGRPV
-342 GVRQGMPR
+342 GVRSGMPR

-367 QKLRRAPGDKRVRI
+367 QKLRRAAGDTRVRI

-433 QVALIAFRGA
+433 QVALIAFRGT

-470 TPLAAGLAMAGEVAA
+470 TPLAAGLTMAGEVAA
-485 LVRSKDRTP
+485 LVRAKDRTP

-506 ALDGTADAGAAKRDA
+506 ALDGRADATRARSDA
-521 EGAARAMKAPG
+521 EAAARAMNAPA
-532 VLIDISARPREE
+532 VLIDISARPRDD
-544 GRAIAA
+544 GRTIAA
-550 LMGAKFV
+550 LMGGKFV

-564 FGVRDAVRAP
+564 TAIGNAVRAP

>member
-1 MIEDALIAAQLCAI
+1 MIDDALIAAQLCAI
-15 DPGLGGIVLRGGD
+15 DPGLGGMVLRGGD

-34 VLAAMAAGRPSRK
+34 VLVAMAAGHVIRK

-107 DTGVVVAER
+107 DTGVVIAER
-116 DGMRRRDEARF
+116 DGMRRQDDARF

-132 DDGVEDERAP
+132 DNGVEEERAP
-142 DVLVERLAFWFDFS
+142 DVLAERLAFWFDFRGAQA
-156 ETPSD
+156 PH
-161 QEPFGLSLSKPCPS
+161 EPFGLSLSKPCPS
-175 PSTGDQAR
+175 SGLNQESTA
-183 TAPFGEAQDRLRQA
+183 LRQA
-197 QGERILVTDQSLMA
+197 QSERTFVDDDALHA

-220 VTSARGSLLT
+220 VTSARGALLT

-237 ALFDDRDTVTEDDL
+237 ARFDERDIVTEDDL

-267 APAEE
+267 APVDE
-272 PDTMPENPDPGEQSS
+272 PDAMPEDTDPGEQSS
-287 GDPTQALED
+287 GDATQPLED
-296 VVLAAVRATLPPN
+296 IILDAVRAMLPPN
-309 IIAAITENGRRAA
+309 MIAAITENGRRAV
-322 MSKGKGSGA
+322 MNNGKGSGA

-342 GVRQGMPR
+342 GVRAGVPR

-367 QKLRRAPGDKRVRI
+367 QKLRRAAGDTRVRI

-433 QVALIAFRGA
+433 QVALIAFRGT

-485 LVRSKDRTP
+485 AVRSKDRTP

-521 EGAARAMKAPG
+521 EGAARAMKAPA
-532 VLIDISARPREE
+532 VLIDITARPREE

-564 FGVRDAVRAP
+564 LSVRDAVKAS

>member
-34 VLAAMAAGRPSRK
+34 VIAAMAVGRTIRK

-59 GLDLA
+59 GLDLG

-95 DEGIASRIAAVM
+95 DDGIASRIAVAM
-107 DTGVVVAER
+107 DTGVVIAER
-116 DGMRRRDEARF
+116 DGMRRQDDTRF

-132 DDGVEDERAP
+132 DNGVEDERAP
-142 DVLVERLAFWFDFS
+142 DVLAERLAFWLDLSAIAFS
-156 ETPSD
+156 RGGGGQVQTK
-161 QEPFGLSLSKPCPS
+161 SLGP
-175 PSTGDQAR
+175 
-183 TAPFGEAQDRLRQA
+183 RLR
-197 QGERILVTDQSLMA
+197 GGTVSVSDEVLHA

-220 VTSARGSLLT
+220 VMSARGALLT

-237 ALFDDRDTVTEDDL
+237 ALFDDRDTVTDDDL

-267 APAEE
+267 APADE
-272 PDTMPENPDPGEQSS
+272 PDAMPEDTDPGQQSS
-287 GDPTQALED
+287 GDAAQPLED
-296 VVLAAVRATLPPN
+296 VILEAVRATLPPN
-309 IIAAITENGRRAA
+309 MIVAIAENGRRAA

-331 KLKAQMRGRPV
+331 KIKAQMRGRPV
-342 GVRQGMPR
+342 GVRAGTPR

-367 QKLRRAPGDKRVRI
+367 QKLRRAAGDSRVRI

-433 QVALIAFRGA
+433 QVALIAFRGSS
-443 GAELI
+443 AELI

-485 LVRSKDRTP
+485 AVRSKDRTP

-521 EGAARAMKAPG
+521 EAAARAMKAPG
-532 VLIDISARPREE
+532 VLIDISARPRDE

-564 FGVRDAVRAP
+564 LSVRDAVKAS

>member
-1 MIEDALIAAQLCAI
+1 VIEDALIAAQLCAI
-15 DPGLGGIVLRGGD
+15 DPGLGGMVLRGGD
-28 GPVRDA
+28 GVVRDA
-34 VLAAMAAGRPSRK
+34 LIAAMAAGRTVRK

-81 ADGGLVVVPMAERL
+81 ADRGLVLVPMAERL
-95 DEGIASRIAAVM
+95 DGGIASRIAAVM
-107 DTGVVVAER
+107 DTGIVIAER
-116 DGMRRRDEARF
+116 DGMRRQDDARF

-132 DDGVEDERAP
+132 DDGVEDERPP
-142 DVLVERLAFWFDFS
+142 DVLAERLAFRFDLSGVRCLETAERFS
-156 ETPSD
+156 RRPVVREAQDCSV
-161 QEPFGLSLSKPCPS
+161 
-175 PSTGDQAR
+175 GDQA
-183 TAPFGEAQDRLRQA
+183 LC
-197 QGERILVTDQSLMA
+197 A

-220 VTSARGSLLT
+220 VQTARGALLT

-237 ALFDDRDTVTEDDL
+237 ALFDGRDIITDDDL

-267 APAEE
+267 ASTEE
-272 PDTMPENPDPGEQSS
+272 PDVTPEDSEPGDQSR
-287 GDPTQALED
+287 GNATQPLED
-296 VVLAAVRATLPPN
+296 VILEAVRATLPPN
-309 IIAAITENGRRAA
+309 MIAAIAENGRRAA

-331 KLKAQMRGRPV
+331 KLKAQMRGRPI
-342 GVRQGMPR
+342 GVRNGLPR

-367 QKLRRAPGDKRVRI
+367 QKLRREAGDKRVRI

-387 IKRFQSRAETTTI
+387 IKRFQARAETTTI

-421 ELLLAEAYVKRA
+421 ELLLAEAYVRRA

-443 GAELI
+443 TAELI

-494 FVVVLTDGRGNI
+494 FVVMLTDGRGNI
-506 ALDGTADAGAAKRDA
+506 ALDGTADAAAAKRDA
-521 EGAARAMKAPG
+521 EGLARAVNAPG
-532 VLIDISARPREE
+532 VFIDISARPREE

-564 FGVRDAVRAP
+564 VSVRDAVKTS